1 MKNIVF
7 ISANEHVPWGGSEHC
22 WSAAAER
29 FAQRGVQVHVS
40 VMDWG
45 KPVKQVEHLRS
56 IGCRIFLRARRSLP
70 ERIKRKFL
78 LGNQYESH
86 HLKKIAARADLLV
99 ISQGGNMDGF
109 PWMRAAKS
117 MGYAYAS
124 IAEGV
129 PNPGW
134 PEDDAIAQFADAY
147 EGGCAAFFVS
157 EANLALTR
165 RQFATPLSKA
175 RVLRNPFNVRYDACP
190 PWPNGDADELRLAYV
205 ARLDVG
211 GKRQDL
217 ICDVMSL
224 PQWRSRNVSVSF
236 IGDGPNE
243 RALRRYVEKLK
254 LASVRFEGFV
264 SDIEELWSK
273 YHAQVFSSNN
283 EGMPLSVVEAMLCG
297 RACIATDVGGNRE
310 LIRDGINGFIAK
322 APTMEL
328 LDEAMNRAWENR
340 HRLREMGEAAG
351 RDVRQWVSADPTG
364 DFVRELDSLV
374 QPDSVSQRTGGQ

>member
-1 MKNIVF
+1 
-7 ISANEHVPWGGSEHC
+7 
-22 WSAAAER
+22 
-29 FAQRGVQVHVS
+29 
-40 VMDWG
+40 
-45 KPVKQVEHLRS
+45 VKQIEHLRS

-78 LGNQYESH
+78 LGNEYESH
-86 HLKKIAARADLLV
+86 HLKKIAAGSDLLV

-117 MGYAYAS
+117 LGYAYAS

-165 RQFATPLSKA
+165 RQFATPLSKG
-175 RVLRNPFNVRYDACP
+175 RVIRNPFNVRYDARP
-190 PWPNGDADELRLAYV
+190 PWPNGEADELRLAYV

-217 ICDVMSL
+217 ICDVMNL
-224 PQWRSRNVSVSF
+224 PHWRSRNVSVSF

-243 RALRRYVEKLK
+243 RALRRYAESLK
-254 LASVRFEGFV
+254 LTTVRFEGFV
-264 SDIEELWSK
+264 SDIDEVWSK
-273 YHAQVFSSNN
+273 HHAQIFSSNN

-297 RACIATDVGGNRE
+297 RPCIATDVGGNRE
-310 LIRDGINGFIAK
+310 LIRDGINGFLAK
-322 APTMEL
+322 APTVEL

-340 HRLREMGEAAG
+340 HRLREMGETAA
-351 RDVRQWVSADPTG
+351 RDVRQWVSSDPTG

-374 QPDSVSQRTGGQ
+374 Q